1 MTEYVL
7 IFVQI
12 ILLFSFIILP
22 YVSKKDVMFGVKMP
36 SIAYNDIEVVK
47 IRKLFLV
54 QVFALGTIFVGV
66 QYSNNTEN
74 ILLVLLPIS
83 VIAYSVVY
91 VNANKKM
98 KAVKATKN
106 YKVSEKTVI
115 DTSFRKRQL
124 IVPATWYLGYLA
136 IFILGVLLAV
146 IKYNGLPEELVV
158 SVGTSGLVQTMPKA
172 LGIFY
177 LLGIQAGV
185 FLLMI
190 GVQYIIKNAK
200 QDISNL
206 DTEASIERNVKF
218 RYHFSVILYIMGLVI
233 GLVLFSTLMYSF
245 GIIVDK
251 NLLITFTL
259 LLTFLPVIAIF
270 AYSIRNRQDGSSDS
284 KDDDTIDKDDD
295 EYWKLGMF
303 YFNPK
308 DPSMFVAKRAGIG
321 YTINH
326 AKWQTWVIY
335 FVIIGLIVV
344 AISLGG

>member
-1 MTEYVL
+1 MTEYILV
-7 IFVQI
+7 FVQI

-36 SIAYNDIEVVK
+36 SNAYNDAEVVS

-54 QVFALGTIFVGV
+54 QAFALGTIFIGV
-66 QYSNNTEN
+66 QYFNNTEN
-74 ILLVLLPIS
+74 ILLTLVPIS
-83 VIAYSVVY
+83 IVAYSMVY
-91 VNANKKM
+91 VKANKKM
-98 KAVKATKN
+98 KAVKATRN

-115 DTSFRKRQL
+115 DTRFRKRKL
-124 IVPATWYLGYLA
+124 IVPATWYLAYLG
-136 IFILGVLLAV
+136 ILVLGVVLSA
-146 IKYNGLPEELVV
+146 IKYNSLPEELVV
-158 SVGTSGLVQTMPKA
+158 NVGTSGVVHTMPKA
-172 LGIFY
+172 SGIFY

-206 DTEASIERNVKF
+206 DTEASIQRNAKF

-233 GLVLFSTLMYSF
+233 GLVLFSTLLYSF

-251 NLLITFTL
+251 NLLIVFTL
-259 LLTFLPVIAIF
+259 LLTLMPVIAIF
-270 AYSIRNRQDGSSDS
+270 AYSIRNRQDGSRYS
-284 KDDDTIDKDDD
+284 KEVDTIDKDDD

-308 DPSMFVAKRAGIG
+308 DPSIFVAKRAGIG

-335 FVIIGLIVV
+335 LVIIGLIVV
-344 AISLGG
+344 SISLGG